1 MREEDRPVAIFTG
14 QNGNVF
20 NLIGIARRALK
31 EAGYREEAE
40 EMTERI
46 QQSRSYDEALT
57 IMNEYVDVE

>member
-1 MREEDRPVAIFTG
+1 MKEEDRPVAVFSD

-40 EMTERI
+40 EMTEKI
-46 QQSRSYDEALT
+46 QKSRSYDEALA

>member
-1 MREEDRPVAIFTG
+1 MKEEDRPVAVFSD

-40 EMTERI
+40 EMTAKV
-46 QQSRSYDEALT
+46 QKSRSYDEALAV
-57 IMNEYVDVE
+57 MNEYVDVE